1 MSDLRTN
8 DETRA
13 SYHALL
19 TVPSFEEEAM
29 TKDHRQR
36 QLAALVVTAFVT
48 ATSAAIVAQT
58 PAQQPVEPAA
68 VPAAVVSTPTTVP
81 GKTVGPQFT
90 PTPEQVADSLM
101 GHQRYQAA
109 IEEYKKAPYKSA
121 TTWNKMGVA
130 YQLMFNP
137 DEAIRCYQAAL
148 KLDAKNAVV
157 MNNLGTIY
165 VSRKEYSKAEKTYRK
180 AVKLDPQSALVH
192 KNMGTV
198 LLAEHKYKKG
208 WQEYQTALSLDPK
221 IFEKNN
227 AVRVEN
233 PASVQD
239 RGAMNYYMA
248 KGCVRAGQM
257 ERAVEY
263 LRQALNEG
271 FTNPKK
277 LAEDSEFAALRDVPA
292 FQQLLASQEHSQ

>member
-1 MSDLRTN
+1 MN
-8 DETRA
+8 GETRA
-13 SYHALL
+13 SYHASRN
-19 TVPSFEEEAM
+19 VPSFEEEAM

-36 QLAALVVTAFVT
+36 RLVALVVTA
-48 ATSAAIVAQT
+48 TSGTLLAQSPAQT
-58 PAQQPVEPAA
+58 PAQNPVESAA
-68 VPAAVVSTPTTVP
+68 APTASTSTPTVAP
-81 GKTVGPQFT
+81 GGLVRPQFT
-90 PTPEQVADSLM
+90 PTHEQVADSLM
-101 GHQRYQAA
+101 AHQRYQAA
-109 IEEYKKAPYKSA
+109 VEEYKKAPLNSA
-121 TTWNKMGVA
+121 TTLNKMGVA
-130 YQLMFNP
+130 YQLLFNQ
-137 DEAIRCYQAAL
+137 DDAMRCYQAAL
-148 KLDAKNAVV
+148 KLDPKNAVV

-165 VSRKEYSKAEKTYRK
+165 VSRKEYSKAEKAYRK
-180 AVKLDPQSALVH
+180 AAKLDPQSALVH

-198 LLAEHKYKKG
+198 LLAEHKYQKG
-208 WQEYQTALSLDPK
+208 WQEYQAALRLDPK
-221 IFEKNN
+221 IFERNN

-277 LAEDSEFAALRDVPA
+277 LAEDNEFAALRDVPA
-292 FQQLLASQEHSQ
+292 FQELLASQERSQ